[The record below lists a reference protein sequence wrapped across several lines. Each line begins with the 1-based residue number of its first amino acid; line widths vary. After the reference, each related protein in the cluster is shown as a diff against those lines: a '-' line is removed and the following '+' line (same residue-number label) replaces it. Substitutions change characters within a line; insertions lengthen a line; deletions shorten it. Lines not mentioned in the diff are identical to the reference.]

1 MTRKSGLNTL
11 MYESKNEPL
20 LGRVQ
25 FYWRLLSHALI
36 ATLVVIGSLVIGV
49 FGFVYFEQMLWHDA
63 LLHAVFLLGGLGA
76 LSMPASMSG
85 KVFLAVYGL
94 YASLV
99 FVTALGI
106 VFAPIAHRIAHS
118 FHVDAQD

>member
-1 MTRKSGLNTL
+1 MTDKSGRNTL

-20 LGRVQ
+20 LTRVQ

-36 ATLVVIGSLVIGV
+36 AALVVIGSVVVGM
-49 FGFVYFEQMLWHDA
+49 FGFVYFEQMAWHDA
-63 LLHAVFLLGGLGA
+63 FLHAIFLLGGLGT
-76 LSMPASMSG
+76 LSMPASISG
-85 KVFLAVYGL
+85 KIFLAVYGL

-106 VFAPIAHRIAHS
+106 VFAPIAHRMAHS
-118 FHVDAQD
+118 FHLDAQD